1 MMQVYGLN
9 VIDAVYYFLKPH
21 YLELVC
27 HYVVL
32 VLSLVSLAWSCNA
45 WFCLG
50 LDFSGLVYI
59 TKI

>member
-1 MMQVYGLN
+1 MQVYGLN

-32 VLSLVSLAWSCNA
+32 VLSLVSL
-45 WFCLG
+45 
-50 LDFSGLVYI
+50 GLV
-59 TKI
+59 TLGFVLVLTLVV